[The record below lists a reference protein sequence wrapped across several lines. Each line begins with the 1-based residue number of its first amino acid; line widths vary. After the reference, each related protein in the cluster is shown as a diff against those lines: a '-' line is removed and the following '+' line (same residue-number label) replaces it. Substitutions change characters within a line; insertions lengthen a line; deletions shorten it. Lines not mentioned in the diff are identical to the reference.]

1 MNLNRTSLRWLYWKL
16 RKWKGKK
23 RNPKNHRT
31 GRREFPLCP
40 LQASGQTG
48 KIVTTIIFARRL
60 FRSAF
65 KLSILFYE
73 NGLLATLVPHVRA
86 RTHLHTRT
94 RPYTRRIHR
103 RRMPKSSLSVSW
115 LASVIIWRVVVCGGV
130 CVRLWTCVRVRSRR
144 VFVNLRPKVLFYSLA
159 SV

>member
-60 FRSAF
+60 FRSAAF
-65 KLSILFYE
+65 KLSILFSFTRT
-73 NGLLATLVPHVRA
+73 GCWQHWFPTFVRA
-86 RTHLHTRT
+86 HIYTHARGRILGAFTDDECPKAAYQFHDS
-94 RPYTRRIHR
+94 RRL
-103 RRMPKSSLSVSW
+103 SSGVW
-115 LASVIIWRVVVCGGV
+115 WCVGACVCACERVYV
-130 CVRLWTCVRVRSRR
+130 CVRDVCS
-144 VFVNLRPKVLFYSLA
+144 
-159 SV
+159 